1 MELKSG
7 QKQYRATIY
16 TVGGKKFSFNWSCPV
31 GSLMS
36 SNANE
41 IFLLQDE
48 FCVKETPL
56 GECTWVCA
64 DKIDCYSLKPMK
76 DMD

>member
-1 MELKSG
+1 MNNPSG
-7 QKQYRATIY
+7 QKQFRATIY
-16 TVGGKKFSFNWSCPV
+16 TVGGKKFTFNWSCPM

-36 SNANE
+36 SSANE

-48 FCVKETPL
+48 FMVKETAM
-56 GECTWVCA
+56 GEQTWVCT

-76 DMD
+76 DQA